1 MERIQ
6 KALEKASK
14 QRQTTSSFNSNNEE
28 QKLDAIDV
36 KNKPSANKIAYEQTQ
51 TIEVSDEC
59 FRKNRVVS
67 ALKNDARADLFK
79 ILRTKILQQM
89 RANQWN
95 VLAITSPAEGVGK
108 SLIATNLAISIAMD
122 ANYSVLLADLDLRRP
137 SINSYFDMPADVG
150 VRDYLESDHSIPNL
164 LIHPG
169 LESLVILPAGKP
181 LRSSSELLST
191 PKMIALASELKNRY
205 PDRIVILDL
214 PPLLHT
220 DDAIM
225 IMPSVDACILVV
237 AEGETTEV
245 EITRSLQL
253 LDETKCLGTI
263 LNKAEDSQTGG
274 YYY

>member
-14 QRQTTSSFNSNNEE
+14 QRQTTNSANSNNEE
-28 QKLDAIDV
+28 QKLGAIGIKSTD
-36 KNKPSANKIAYEQTQ
+36 KIAYEQTQ
-51 TIEVSDEC
+51 TIEVSDES

-67 ALKNDARADLFK
+67 ALTNDARADLFK
-79 ILRTKILQQM
+79 ILRTKIIQQM
-89 RANQWN
+89 KANQWN

-122 ANYSVLLADLDLRRP
+122 ANYSVLLVDLDLRRP
-137 SINSYFDMPADVG
+137 SISSYFDIPADVG

-191 PKMIALASELKNRY
+191 PKMIALANELKNRY

-225 IMPSVDACILVV
+225 IMPSVDACVLVV
-237 AEGETTEV
+237 AEGETTED

-253 LDETKCLGTI
+253 LGETKYLGTI
-263 LNKAEDSQTGG
+263 LNKAEDNQTGG